1 MKLATIAFIG
11 LLSAALAVP
20 VLAQPGTG
28 MGGGMQGAGSGAG
41 MGPGAG
47 MGQGAGKGMRFNQ
60 DNTLGWSMMSV
71 EERTAHQSKMM
82 SAKSYDECKAVQAEQ
97 HKAMEARAKE
107 KGQVLPAPRQNGCD
121 RMKAQ
126 GMFN

>member
-1 MKLATIAFIG
+1 MKLSKITLIG
-11 LLSAALAVP
+11 LLASALAVP

-28 MGGGMQGAGSGAG
+28 MGGGAGPGSG

-47 MGQGAGKGMRFNQ
+47 MGQGAGKGMRLDQ
-60 DNTLGWSMMSV
+60 DNTLGWSMMSA

-82 SAKSYDECKAVQAEQ
+82 SAKSYDECKVIQAEQ
-97 HKAMEARAKE
+97 HKIMEARAKE
-107 KGQVLPAPRQNGCD
+107 KGQTMPAPRQNGCD

-126 GMFN
+126 GMFK